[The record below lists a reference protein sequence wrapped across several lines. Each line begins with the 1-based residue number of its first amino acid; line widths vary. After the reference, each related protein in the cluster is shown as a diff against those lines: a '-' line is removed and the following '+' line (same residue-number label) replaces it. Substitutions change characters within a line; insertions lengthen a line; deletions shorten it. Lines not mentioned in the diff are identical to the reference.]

1 MNKST
6 RCELM
11 VVGFL
16 ILLSKLKCFCRGKP
30 ITLPYNSSY
39 LVCALSFYQLSCS
52 VSFLPILLC
61 CQKKS
66 SPYQI
71 AIVITSHIS
80 FSNAK
85 SNTFCIFYIQIE
97 CLFITFKLLVQ
108 RVDYKQLNYI
118 PRISGFLIPASIE
131 LFSFNPTTIVSVI
144 ITTIL
149 NKWLLPI
156 TFRLLIQ

>member
-1 MNKST
+1 MLSLSINYH
-6 RCELM
+6 
-11 VVGFL
+11 VVFL
-16 ILLSKLKCFCRGKP
+16 FS
-30 ITLPYNSSY
+30 
-39 LVCALSFYQLSCS
+39 QSCS
-52 VSFLPILLC
+52 AAK
-61 CQKKS
+61 KKS

-80 FSNAK
+80 FSDAK

-144 ITTIL
+144 TTIL